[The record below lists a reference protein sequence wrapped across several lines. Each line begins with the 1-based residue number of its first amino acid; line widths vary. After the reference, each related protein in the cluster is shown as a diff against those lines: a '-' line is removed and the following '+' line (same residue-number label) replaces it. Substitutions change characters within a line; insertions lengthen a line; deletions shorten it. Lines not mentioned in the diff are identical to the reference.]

1 MFHLWLSGYGCLA
14 MDQEGLLFLE
24 PLDPSQRRSAAWY
37 TLWCIRPAGCTRGR
51 PGIIGGGSAE
61 LPTTILDLRMVVQKT
76 SLVGQIGV
84 YVEGMCGVDIDLNPL
99 GLTILP
105 RAPVRV

>member
-1 MFHLWLSGYGCLA
+1 
-14 MDQEGLLFLE
+14 
-24 PLDPSQRRSAAWY
+24 
-37 TLWCIRPAGCTRGR
+37 
-51 PGIIGGGSAE
+51 
-61 LPTTILDLRMVVQKT
+61 MVVQKT

-84 YVEGMCGVDIDLNPL
+84 YVEGMRGVDIDLNPL

>member
-1 MFHLWLSGYGCLA
+1 MEA
-14 MDQEGLLFLE
+14 Q
-24 PLDPSQRRSAAWY
+24 PSSPQPSW
-37 TLWCIRPAGCTRGR
+37 IREQG
-51 PGIIGGGSAE
+51 
-61 LPTTILDLRMVVQKT
+61 VQKT

-84 YVEGMCGVDIDLNPL
+84 YVEGLGGVDIGLNPL

>member
-1 MFHLWLSGYGCLA
+1 MGREEFTCESFPPPPPPP
-14 MDQEGLLFLE
+14 LL
-24 PLDPSQRRSAAWY
+24 PPPS
-37 TLWCIRPAGCTRGR
+37 L
-51 PGIIGGGSAE
+51 GGGSAE

-105 RAPVRV
+105 